1 MRSVLFIFT
10 KFTTQSLCS
19 VRIVKRGYLLLPIFR
34 SPYKKREKKLKKVW
48 KKENKKICSSE
59 KRCRSAKKKAKNWL
73 KRFKNAKIE
82 I

>member
-1 MRSVLFIFT
+1 
-10 KFTTQSLCS
+10 
-19 VRIVKRGYLLLPIFR
+19 
-34 SPYKKREKKLKKVW
+34 LKKVW